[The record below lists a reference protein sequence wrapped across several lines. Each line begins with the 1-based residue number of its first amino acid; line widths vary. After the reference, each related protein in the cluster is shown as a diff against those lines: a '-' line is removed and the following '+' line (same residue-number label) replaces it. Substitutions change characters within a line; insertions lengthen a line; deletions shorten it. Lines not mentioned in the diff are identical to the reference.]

1 MSRWFAAL
9 LILICASSIAIADDL
24 GVIGPTYPI
33 REPHLLQ
40 WIEQSL
46 QEKVRSGELQRLQE
60 QARARAVEE
69 VRNPQPLPGISSATS
84 ARTYYY
90 DPGFTLSEPVR
101 DDKGR
106 VLFPAGT
113 RKNPLE
119 IVSLSKHLL
128 FFDARDARQVDGAR
142 KLIDHYRG
150 KVKPILVG
158 GSYLQLMKNWRIPV
172 YFDQQGRLVS
182 KLGIAQVPALVSQ
195 EGMRLRIDVLVM

>member
-1 MSRWFAAL
+1 MSRSFAAL
-9 LILICASSIAIADDL
+9 LMLICASSTVMADDL

-40 WIEQSL
+40 WIEQRL
-46 QEKVRSGELQRLQE
+46 QEKERSGELQRLQD
-60 QARARAVEE
+60 QARALAVEK

-84 ARTYYY
+84 ARTYYF
-90 DPGFTLSEPVR
+90 DPSFALSEPVL

-128 FFDARDARQVDGAR
+128 FFDARDARQVEGAR
-142 KLIDHYRG
+142 KLIERYRG

-172 YFDQQGRLVS
+172 YFDQHGRLIK
-182 KLGIAQVPALVSQ
+182 KLGIA
-195 EGMRLRIDVLVM
+195 D